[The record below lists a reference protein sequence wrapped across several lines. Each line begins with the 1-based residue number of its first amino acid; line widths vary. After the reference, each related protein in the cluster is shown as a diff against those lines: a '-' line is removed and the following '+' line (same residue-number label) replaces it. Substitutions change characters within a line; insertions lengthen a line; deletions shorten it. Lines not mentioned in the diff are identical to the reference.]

1 MNNSKRKLIFLL
13 CSAFIIS
20 VGVIAL
26 EGYANNRIEH
36 VTLDFSQEMLD
47 YVALDDNL
55 EILIPASENRAL
67 KEDVYGVSIPIEQRI
82 YLVMPQNI
90 DEHNLIYYY
99 LDREGHYLARVSHDF
114 SVGNIVIGDTEIVL
128 QKSSLPQLYLTLDEQ
143 YTSFEQLNA
152 GEPKEFTCYGDLHL
166 VSSANSAE
174 PDSWTEEIIST
185 ENDLN
190 TPGTISLIGRGQD
203 SWRFRLK
210 KPYTLALEKAKDLL
224 SMGKN
229 KRWNLL
235 ANSQDQS
242 LLKNKMF
249 FQLSKDIGLSF
260 TPNAE
265 SLVLY
270 VNHRYQGVYLLTTKV
285 SVDKNRVNLSDGDF
299 FFHWGAIEPEQP
311 IFVESSSWFADGE
324 IEQPYADLL
333 YPEKDPDIESKQQIM
348 QQFISAIENEDG
360 GQLSDIVDLDS
371 MARYYWIQEVS
382 MNYDAWS
389 RSVYG
394 YYKANTGKIYM
405 GPIWDMDLTL
415 GRNTL
420 EKQGITFMDPEG
432 WKVRE
437 AGWYVPLFEHP
448 EFREKVREVYDQG
461 GVREALFNLVDKF
474 ETEKTRMAADG
485 QLNFAYWSDE
495 NISVI
500 LRESGLYEQ
509 HTDNVISF
517 YKERIEWIDTQ
528 MQQERNCVEGN
539 LCTDEKN

>member
-1 MNNSKRKLIFLL
+1 
-13 CSAFIIS
+13 
-20 VGVIAL
+20 
-26 EGYANNRIEH
+26 
-36 VTLDFSQEMLD
+36 
-47 YVALDDNL
+47 
-55 EILIPASENRAL
+55 
-67 KEDVYGVSIPIEQRI
+67 
-82 YLVMPQNI
+82 
-90 DEHNLIYYY
+90 
-99 LDREGHYLARVSHDF
+99 
-114 SVGNIVIGDTEIVL
+114 
-128 QKSSLPQLYLTLDEQ
+128 
-143 YTSFEQLNA
+143 
-152 GEPKEFTCYGDLHL
+152 
-166 VSSANSAE
+166 
-174 PDSWTEEIIST
+174 
-185 ENDLN
+185 
-190 TPGTISLIGRGQD
+190 
-203 SWRFRLK
+203 
-210 KPYTLALEKAKDLL
+210 
-224 SMGKN
+224 
-229 KRWNLL
+229 
-235 ANSQDQS
+235 
-242 LLKNKMF
+242 
-249 FQLSKDIGLSF
+249 
-260 TPNAE
+260 
-265 SLVLY
+265 
-270 VNHRYQGVYLLTTKV
+270 
-285 SVDKNRVNLSDGDF
+285 
-299 FFHWGAIEPEQP
+299 
-311 IFVESSSWFADGE
+311 
-324 IEQPYADLL
+324 
-333 YPEKDPDIESKQQIM
+333 M

-371 MARYYWIQEVS
+371 MARYYWVQEVS

-437 AGWYVPLFEHP
+437 VGWYVPLFEHP
-448 EFREKVREVYDQG
+448 EFQEKVREVYDQG

-517 YKERIEWIDTQ
+517 YKERIEWIDAQ